1 AVLRLQLLHWSER
14 IGWDAQQQ
22 RLLGAIGRRQALLR
36 RQALSLGG
44 RLYAEAPGRFIR
56 RIAAYWDL
64 WAKDAA
70 RAAPSARN
78 DPPHPPH

>member
-1 AVLRLQLLHWSER
+1 MLRLQLLHWSER

-44 RLYAEAPGRFIR
+44 RLYAEKSGCFIR
-56 RIAAYWDL
+56 RISAYWDL
-64 WAKDAA
+64 WAKDAT
-70 RAAPSARN
+70 RATPSPSS
-78 DPPHPPH
+78 DPSPLPH